1 MIYVNFKIVEGEHE
15 YHESD
20 YYKMDLKDYEKGVI
34 TDKDIIAEFLG
45 LEDEQFENFEDD
57 SYWWGSALISVR
69 RVQEITQDEL
79 EVVRR
84 FC

>member
-1 MIYVNFKIVEGEHE
+1 MIYVNFKIQEGEHE
-15 YHESD
+15 YLESD
-20 YYKMDLKDYEKGVI
+20 YYKMDLNDYEKGVV

-45 LEDEQFENFEDD
+45 LEDEQFEKFEDD

>member
-1 MIYVNFKIVEGEHE
+1 MIFVNFKIQDGENE
-15 YHESD
+15 YRESD

-45 LEDEQFENFEDD
+45 LEDEQIENFEDD
-57 SYWWGSALISVR
+57 SYWWGSALITVSC
-69 RVQEITQDEL
+69 VQEITQEEL
-79 EVVRR
+79 EVVKR